1 MIRMGI
7 DASTSSTGWSIF
19 DCNKLIAYGLIKPKG
34 NNWQERVIDEWGKFC
49 NVIDIYHPV
58 EIIAEDVPLKDGKPT
73 ILKLGAVQGMILSL
87 AAKYKIKVHYLL
99 PSDWRKELDLYDGTR
114 EGTYR
119 EVLKKKAINIAN
131 KLFNID
137 LMWVKPKSKLNQDDI
152 AEAILIC
159 YSQVK
164 PKKLGK

>member
-1 MIRMGI
+1 M
-7 DASTSSTGWSIF
+7 
-19 DCNKLIAYGLIKPKG
+19 
-34 NNWQERVIDEWGKFC
+34 
-49 NVIDIYHPV
+49 
-58 EIIAEDVPLKDGKPT
+58 
-73 ILKLGAVQGMILSL
+73 
-87 AAKYKIKVHYLL
+87 
-99 PSDWRKELDLYDGTR
+99 YDGTR

>member
-1 MIRMGI
+1 MAYIQPYGVSHIRR
-7 DASTSSTGWSIF
+7 
-19 DCNKLIAYGLIKPKG
+19 
-34 NNWQERVIDEWGKFC
+34 ERWL
-49 NVIDIYHPV
+49 N
-58 EIIAEDVPLKDGKPT
+58 
-73 ILKLGAVQGMILSL
+73 
-87 AAKYKIKVHYLL
+87 
-99 PSDWRKELDLYDGTR
+99 R
-114 EGTYR
+114 
-119 EVLKKKAINIAN
+119 N